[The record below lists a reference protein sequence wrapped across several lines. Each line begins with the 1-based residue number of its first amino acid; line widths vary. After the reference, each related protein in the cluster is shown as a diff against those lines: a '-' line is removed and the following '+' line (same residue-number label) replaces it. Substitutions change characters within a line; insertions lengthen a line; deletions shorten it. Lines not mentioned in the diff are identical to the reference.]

1 MPSHDNSHDTDATR
15 DLLNDAM
22 RTCEHARLT
31 LELVAKQV
39 ALAEFSPPTDYQV
52 AGTGRV
58 VAEFSRATITKY
70 LELVRSIDASIVL
83 NSTDINV
90 SYIDN
95 ELIAAALARVDE
107 HLITQIL
114 RSKAD
119 GTLSPLAP
127 IVDSEE
133 AELIFAMLHAAN
145 RRVNAQGEPLIVEED
160 VDYRVLERLIW
171 RIAAEARS
179 VLERGLLELDEI
191 DEILTTAAKRFL
203 GPYRRRNLTSAE
215 RVAQRLVIDGA
226 NLSMLLHNALGR
238 AQLRLF
244 CAIIATR
251 LGLPYI
257 TVQPAITQPERLALL
272 LKALDLTDTETASI
286 LLEMSVPLNLADDHL
301 IAIVEG
307 SRSLKGNAPSEM
319 LRQMRLYPAYRAA
332 IFEKERSLK
341 SR

>member
-39 ALAEFSPPTDYQV
+39 ALAEFRPPTDYQV

-70 LELVRSIDASIVL
+70 LELVRSIDASIVI
-83 NSTDINV
+83 SPTDINV

-171 RIAAEARS
+171 RIAAETRS

-203 GPYRRRNLTSAE
+203 GRYRRRNLTRGRMPARAVAALFRGPVRLREGNGILDRFPTLPRIVGSLPFGFFDLLFLRRHRWHE
-215 RVAQRLVIDGA
+215 RSFQFFHLI
-226 NLSMLLHNALGR
+226 GR
-238 AQLRLF
+238 KIKA
-244 CAIIATR
+244 
-251 LGLPYI
+251 
-257 TVQPAITQPERLALL
+257 ALL
-272 LKALDLTDTETASI
+272 E
-286 LLEMSVPLNLADDHL
+286 
-301 IAIVEG
+301 
-307 SRSLKGNAPSEM
+307 
-319 LRQMRLYPAYRAA
+319 
-332 IFEKERSLK
+332 
-341 SR
+341 